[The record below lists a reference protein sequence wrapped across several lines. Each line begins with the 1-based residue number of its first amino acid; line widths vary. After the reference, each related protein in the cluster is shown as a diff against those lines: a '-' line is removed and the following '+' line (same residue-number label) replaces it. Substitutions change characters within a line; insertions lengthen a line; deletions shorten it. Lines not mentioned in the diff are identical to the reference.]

1 MGSHSTEDQ
10 ALKNLKISPF
20 RKDGDPLLFPF
31 LVLEAKSEK
40 GADSFGLIE
49 MQTAFCI
56 RTLLKLQADLHV
68 AVGEQTSCLGGP
80 LVWFFASKG
89 EEWRLSAAYTASK
102 EQTLH
107 YVSFVSYCSYFADP
121 ICSISLIC
129 GMDGSHV
136 GMMRCAFY

>member
-10 ALKNLKISPF
+10 ALKDLKISPF

-89 EEWRLSAAYTASK
+89 EEWRLSAAYTAST

-107 YVSFVSYCSYFADP
+107 YVSFVSS
-121 ICSISLIC
+121 
-129 GMDGSHV
+129 
-136 GMMRCAFY
+136 